1 MIRYHF
7 ALTFRF
13 HDPATLNLSFVFSR
27 ELASACRSLGWANK
41 NLFALRQFAPTTIS
55 IFTGKRWTHR
65 TRCQS
70 ISAVSHC
77 VPPEKSST
85 RLLSF
90 NQYNLLFS
98 TPVKTPSQV
107 TVDGCLKRAAS
118 ALPSYSDGT
127 AARAAGVVETG
138 QSNLCTQSASNHLP
152 SGSGSN
158 LSSSTLGGGT
168 YRRGRLIFTPDTPA
182 SEKRGAAC
190 FQAVLL

>member
-1 MIRYHF
+1 MIPCHF

-13 HDPATLNLSFVFSR
+13 HEPATLNLSFVFSR
-27 ELASACRSLGWANK
+27 KLASARRSLGWANK
-41 NLFALRQFAPTTIS
+41 NLFALRQFAPF
-55 IFTGKRWTHR
+55 IFTGRRWTHR
-65 TRCQS
+65 TSCQS
-70 ISAVSHC
+70 VSAVSHC

-90 NQYNLLFS
+90 NQYNLLCS

-118 ALPSYSDGT
+118 ALPSYSNGT
-127 AARAAGVVETG
+127 AAKAAGVVETG
-138 QSNLCTQSASNHLP
+138 QSNLWTQSASNHLP

-158 LSSSTLGGGT
+158 LSSSTPGGGT